1 MEHIQHL
8 IVSLCSWLST
18 VISYQH
24 NSRRGY
30 YEEEYNLYC
39 SWPRLIALLRP
50 THGTVNKTGAKGMYL
65 DTGKNSREASSSKV
79 VSSIPSIL
87 PSSSLISY
95 FWRHPF
101 FWRQNHQKIS
111 CTLHMHHQNISI
123 APHGTI
129 TKAMPAI

>member
-1 MEHIQHL
+1 MEHIQHR

-79 VSSIPSIL
+79 VSSMSSI
-87 PSSSLISY
+87 
-95 FWRHPF
+95 PF
-101 FWRQNHQKIS
+101 FHHLAMYLLLLAPLILLAPTTIKKQEAYLAAH
-111 CTLHMHHQNISI
+111 CT
-123 APHGTI
+123 
-129 TKAMPAI
+129 